1 MNERSFFLYLALA
14 CVLVVLMRPLLVK
27 EPPAPGPNTPL
38 NKNAQQ
44 ATPATATNHP
54 VAGTASSSSSS
65 PSSTIPKRPS
75 AAAVPAKQAAAEAE
89 VVAQNDLYRI
99 TFTNRGAQVK
109 SWILK
114 KYKDEKGNPLDL
126 VSAAGAQKAGLP
138 LSLWTYDESLRQ
150 KLNSVL
156 YVAST
161 EGRVIA
167 DTPTIESV
175 QQGKALVMEYADQE
189 TFVRKSF
196 TFDHSYVIQVEVTV
210 TQNGNPVEAYP
221 AWPSGFGDQTNA
233 STYATTRLAYRTMD
247 DVHRQPASE
256 HHFWGSNH
264 WVIGGATI
272 PGPFYW
278 AGLADQYFGV
288 IFMPEEA
295 RSATMV
301 TLHDEIE
308 IPRDPNKP
316 EEKDH
321 VHVLGVAVG
330 NAGGTTRESL
340 FVGPKALE
348 VLDSVRSFGR
358 DGAPRQGPDLE
369 GIVDFGFFGIFAKW
383 LFQWLNWTHDH
394 LAPNWGWAIVL
405 LTFIINVALLPL
417 RFSSMKNALKMQ
429 KIQPQMKSIQD
440 KYSKYGMRDPRRAE
454 MQKEIM
460 ALQKQ
465 EGVNMFSGCLP
476 MLLQLPFLWAFYSM
490 LANTIELRHAGWLW
504 IHDLSAADPWHILPM
519 ATIITMLWL
528 QQMTP
533 QAGMDPAQR
542 RMMNVMMPIMFGA
555 FTWTV
560 GAGLALYW
568 SVSNVINGIQQYAM
582 NRTGLGREIREIQ
595 EKRARKRNR

>member
-1 MNERSFFLYLALA
+1 MPEYQHRPEQGPMNEKSFFLYLALA
-14 CVLVVLMRPLLVK
+14 FVLVVLMRPLLVK
-27 EPPAPGPNTPL
+27 EPPAPGPKTVPVI
-38 NKNAQQ
+38 NKPAPQ
-44 ATPATATNHP
+44 ATPATTATPH
-54 VAGTASSSSSS
+54 AASSAV
-65 PSSTIPKRPS
+65 S
-75 AAAVPAKQAAAEAE
+75 AKHPPVPAKQAAAETE
-89 VVAQNDLYRI
+89 VVAENDIYRI

-109 SWILK
+109 SWVLK

-126 VSAAGAQKAGLP
+126 VSAAGAQQAGLP

-156 YVAST
+156 YA
-161 EGRVIA
+161 A
-167 DTPTIESV
+167 PP
-175 QQGKALVMEYADQE
+175 QGNIGVPGALVMEYADQE
-189 TFVRKSF
+189 TVVRKSF
-196 TFDHSYVIQVEVTV
+196 TFDRSYVIQVEVSV
-210 TQNGNPVEAYP
+210 TQNGNLVEAYP
-221 AWPSGFGDQTNA
+221 AWPSGFGDQTTA
-233 STYATTRLAYRTMD
+233 STYATSRLDYRTMD

-264 WVIGGATI
+264 WVIGGNTI
-272 PGPFYW
+272 AGPFYW

-288 IFMPEEA
+288 IFMPAET
-295 RSATMV
+295 RSAAMV
-301 TLHDEIE
+301 TLHQEID
-308 IPRDPNKP
+308 IPRDANKP

-330 NAGGTTRESL
+330 NTGGTTRENL
-340 FVGPKALE
+340 FVGPKALD
-348 VLDSVRSFGR
+348 VLDVVKSFGR

-394 LAPNWGWAIVL
+394 LAPNWGWAIAL
-405 LTFIINVALLPL
+405 LTLIINVALLPL

-454 MQKEIM
+454 MQKEIW

-465 EGVNMFSGCLP
+465 EGVSMTSGCLP

-490 LANTIELRHAGWLW
+490 LANTIELRQAGWLW

-542 RMMNVMMPIMFGA
+542 RMMNIMMPIMFGA

-568 SVSNVINGIQQYAM
+568 SVSNVINGAQQFAM
-582 NRTGLGREIREIQ
+582 NRTSLGREIREIQ

>member
-14 CVLVVLMRPLLVK
+14 FVLVVLMRPLLVK
-27 EPPAPGPNTPL
+27 EPPASGPGSIPAPNKTSQP
-38 NKNAQQ
+38 
-44 ATPATATNHP
+44 ATPATGTNP
-54 VAGTASSSSSS
+54 AAATASSSSSS
-65 PSSTIPKRPS
+65 PSDAISKRRPS
-75 AAAVPAKQAAAEAE
+75 AAAAVPAKQAAAEAE
-89 VVAQNDLYRI
+89 VVVENDIYRI

-109 SWILK
+109 SWVLK

-126 VSAAGAQKAGLP
+126 VSAAGAQKTGLP
-138 LSLWTYDESLRQ
+138 LSLWTYDEALRQ

-156 YVAST
+156 YVASPP
-161 EGRVIA
+161 G
-167 DTPTIESV
+167 SV
-175 QQGKALVMEYADQE
+175 GVPGKLVMEYADAE
-189 TFVRKSF
+189 TVVRKSF
-196 TFDHSYVIQVEVTV
+196 TFDHSYVVQVEATV
-210 TQNGNPVEAYP
+210 TQSGNPVEAYP

-233 STYATTRLAYRTMD
+233 STYATSRLVYRTMD

-264 WVIGGATI
+264 WVIGGGTI

-288 IFMPEEA
+288 IFMPAETK
-295 RSATMV
+295 SATMV

-308 IPRDPNKP
+308 IARDANKP

-330 NAGGTTRESL
+330 NTGGTSRVNL
-340 FVGPKALE
+340 FVGPKALD

-394 LAPNWGWAIVL
+394 LAANWGWAIVL

-417 RFSSMKNALKMQ
+417 RVSSMKNALKMQ

-440 KYSKYGMRDPRRAE
+440 KYSKYGVRDPRRAE

-465 EGVNMFSGCLP
+465 EGVNMFGGCLP

-504 IHDLSAADPWHILPM
+504 IHDLSAADPWHILPI
-519 ATIITMLWL
+519 ATILTMLWL

-533 QAGMDPAQR
+533 QMGMDPAQR

-568 SVSNVINGIQQYAM
+568 SVSNVINGIQQYFM
-582 NRTGLGREIREIQ
+582 NRTSLGREIREIQ